1 MSLADKLSTLA
12 PSAPGLQCGIDKI
25 LRKSEEKD
33 RDALISVMSTPAI
46 KGSISNVQIHKLL
59 ISEGYDIAFASI
71 RLHRSK
77 RCRCFIGRDSELRK
91 ALREE
96 KGE

>member
-33 RDALISVMSTPAI
+33 REALISVMSTPAI

-71 RLHRSK
+71 RLHRGQ
-77 RCRCFIGRDSELRK
+77 RCRCYIGQEARQSAEAK
-91 ALREE
+91 V
-96 KGE
+96 KK